1 MANNETSS
9 GLRRFGLELVG
20 DVPWGTHLCQFY
32 QTKEDLIDILV
43 PYFKAGLES
52 NEFCMWITAE
62 PLNEEDAKEAMEKAM
77 PGFSKYLKR
86 GQIEIISYKDWYV
99 KGGAFDCDRVLQG
112 WTSKLEK
119 ALKKGYAGLRLTGN
133 TFWLEKKEWNTFTD
147 YEEAMNEVIGKYKM
161 IAVCTYSLDKCNPN
175 EIIDVIRNHQ
185 FALIKRSG
193 TWALIESSERK
204 KIAKDL
210 LKTEQKFAAL
220 YNSMTEGVVLHDVVY
235 DASGNAV
242 DYVIT
247 DFNLSFEKVSGLSKK
262 QAVGQ
267 RASVLYGTGKPPYL
281 DVYAKVAAS
290 GKPTS
295 FETYFP
301 SMQKHF
307 SISVFSTSKGKFTTI
322 FYDITERKE
331 IEQALQEAK
340 RDWER
345 TFDSIPD
352 LIAILDKQ
360 HRIMR
365 ANKAMAQRLG
375 TTPDHCIGLNCY
387 ECVHGTSMPLEFCPH
402 EQTLKDGKEHVA
414 EVQEPRLGGSFL
426 VSTTPLKNEQ
436 GQLIGSVHVAR
447 DITERKKAEDVV
459 RSTLER
465 YRSFIEVTGELG
477 WTTNGSGEVAED
489 IPSFRKYTGQTY
501 EEVKGW
507 GWSKAVHPDDVER
520 TKQVWKEATAT
531 RNRYETEYRLRRHDG
546 IYRYFMARSVPAFN
560 EDGTVREWV
569 GTCIDITD
577 RKEREQ
583 ELRDTLE
590 ASHRRQAEV
599 SALLNASKAVLKH
612 REFAKSSQL
621 IFESCKELLGATAGY
636 VALLS
641 KDGKENEVLFLNSGG
656 LPCTVNPSLP
666 MPIRGLRAQ
675 AYAKGKVVYDNDFS
689 KSEWA
694 KLMPTGHVTLANVLF
709 APLIIENKTVGIIGL
724 ANKPGGFTERDAEMA
739 LAFGE
744 ISSVALIN
752 SQVLETLEAIIEERT
767 QKLKASERLATIG
780 ETAGMVGHDI
790 RNPLQAI
797 MGEIYLAK
805 DELTTVPESGTK
817 QSLRETL
824 AMIEEQIGYINK
836 IVTDLQDF
844 AKPLLP
850 CMEETNLQTILQ
862 STLPMINIPETVEV
876 SLVLQEELPNF
887 KSDTGYIKRV
897 ITNLI
902 SNAVQAMPK
911 GGKLTV
917 KTHRENGSAVL
928 IVEDTG
934 VGIPENAKS
943 KLFQPLFT
951 TKSKGQGFGLAV
963 CKRLVDAMGGTITFE
978 SEEGKGTKFTV
989 KLPMNR

>member
-1 MANNETSS
+1 M
-9 GLRRFGLELVG
+9 
-20 DVPWGTHLCQFY
+20 
-32 QTKEDLIDILV
+32 
-43 PYFKAGLES
+43 
-52 NEFCMWITAE
+52 
-62 PLNEEDAKEAMEKAM
+62 
-77 PGFSKYLKR
+77 
-86 GQIEIISYKDWYV
+86 
-99 KGGAFDCDRVLQG
+99 
-112 WTSKLEK
+112 
-119 ALKKGYAGLRLTGN
+119 
-133 TFWLEKKEWNTFTD
+133 
-147 YEEAMNEVIGKYKM
+147 
-161 IAVCTYSLDKCNPN
+161 
-175 EIIDVIRNHQ
+175 
-185 FALIKRSG
+185 
-193 TWALIESSERK
+193 
-204 KIAKDL
+204 
-210 LKTEQKFAAL
+210 
-220 YNSMTEGVVLHDVVY
+220 
-235 DASGNAV
+235 
-242 DYVIT
+242 
-247 DFNLSFEKVSGLSKK
+247 
-262 QAVGQ
+262 
-267 RASVLYGTGKPPYL
+267 
-281 DVYAKVAAS
+281 
-290 GKPTS
+290 
-295 FETYFP
+295 
-301 SMQKHF
+301 
-307 SISVFSTSKGKFTTI
+307 VFH
-322 FYDITERKE
+322 DITERKRAE
-331 IEQALQEAK
+331 HEVQSLAKFPLENPSAVMRVDRNGTIIYCNPAGQPLLQQWKCEVCGHVPDRISKITSDALTSDKKIEFEETYGKQTFSFLFVPIVKEGYVNIYGVDTTERKAADIKLEQAK
-340 RDWER
+340 HDWER

-360 HRIMR
+360 HRIVR
-365 ANKAMAQRLG
+365 ANKAMAQGLG
-375 TTPDHCIGLNCY
+375 TTPERCIGLNCY

-477 WTTNGSGEVAED
+477 WITNGSGEVAED

-507 GWSKAVHPDDVER
+507 GWLKALHPDDVER

-531 RNRYETEYRLRRHDG
+531 RNRYETSYRLRRHDG

-641 KDGKENEVLFLNSGG
+641 KDGKENEALFLNSGG

-724 ANKPGGFTERDAEMA
+724 ANKHGGFTERDAEMA

-752 SQVLETLEAIIEERT
+752 SQLLETLEAIIEERT

-797 MGEIYLAK
+797 IGEIYLAK

-850 CMEETNLQTILQ
+850 CLEETNLQTILQ

-934 VGIPENAKS
+934 VGIPESARP

-963 CKRLVDAMGGTITFE
+963 CKRLIDAMGGTITFD

-989 KLPMNR
+989 KLPINQ